1 MKSVQNNKRT
11 DKEFL
16 LFCVGQVE
24 SAQFQRH
31 DNLYCKYSFTLG
43 SSWTIAKVARG
54 ASVASTASI
63 VPILAF
69 LWEFRAWTWQFHK
82 CPVNPM
88 ATTPP

>member
-63 VPILAF
+63 VPNLHF
-69 LWEFRAWTWQFHK
+69 YGNLGRGPGNFTSV
-82 CPVNPM
+82 P
-88 ATTPP
+88 